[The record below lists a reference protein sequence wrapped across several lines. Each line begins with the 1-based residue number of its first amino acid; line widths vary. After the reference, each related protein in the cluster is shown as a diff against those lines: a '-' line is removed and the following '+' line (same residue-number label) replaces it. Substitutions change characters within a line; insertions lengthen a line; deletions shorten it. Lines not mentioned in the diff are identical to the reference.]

1 MPDEDPPTQQLGT
14 PRAVALDARSAR
26 GLAHPLRLK
35 ILGWLRTDGP
45 ATATMV
51 GAALGLNTGA
61 TSYHLRQLATYG
73 FVVEDPERGTPRER
87 WWRAAHAST
96 TYGGLEQSE
105 GREAF
110 VRAVART
117 ATERIQRAAETNAIL
132 PEGWR
137 AVSTFSD
144 WVFRLTPQEA
154 GQLRR
159 ELFEVLD
166 RYRRHDPED
175 TDAPEGSVPFAVL
188 LQLFPHHPEQLP
200 DEP

>member
-1 MPDEDPPTQQLGT
+1 MPEEHPPAQKPGPPHT
-14 PRAVALDARSAR
+14 VALDARSAR

-87 WWRAAHAST
+87 WWRAAHSSH
-96 TYGGLEQSE
+96 TYGSLEQSE

-110 VRAVART
+110 VRAVAQT
-117 ATERIQRAAETNAIL
+117 ATERIQRAAEANATL
-132 PEGWR
+132 PEAWR

-144 WVFRLTPQEA
+144 WVLRLTPREA
-154 GQLRR
+154 QQLRR
-159 ELFEVLD
+159 ELAEVFD

-175 TDAPEGSVPFAVL
+175 TLAPQGSVPFAAL
-188 LQLFPHHPEQLP
+188 LQLFPHHPERLP